1 MIKTYAQAIKDTL
14 DEELMNDPNLFLFG
28 EDIGVYGVCF
38 GATKGLQ
45 EKYGN
50 KRVIDSPMSEQAI
63 AGLGI
68 GAALNGLRP
77 VIEIMFMD
85 FITLIYDQI
94 LNHASIFSY
103 LSNGE
108 MKVPLVIR
116 VPAGGGRGYGATH
129 SKSLWSALMNIP
141 GIKIIAPSN
150 TREVSCLLRA
160 AIKDNNPVI
169 FVEHKSLYQ
178 IKDDVENAEDII
190 PIGKAK
196 IVKEGNDLLLI
207 SFSKMVLDCL
217 EVANKLENEGIS
229 IEVLDLR
236 TVKPLDIE
244 TIKNS
249 IDKIGKVIVVEEG
262 FPQSG
267 IAAEIIAQINE
278 VCFYSLDG
286 PIKRICTLEIPL
298 PCSPK
303 LENMAIPSKERIEN
317 EIRSMLNE

>member
-1 MIKTYAQAIKDTL
+1 MSASSCRQT
-14 DEELMNDPNLFLFG
+14 LFLWHQ
-28 EDIGVYGVCF
+28 
-38 GATKGLQ
+38 LQ
-45 EKYGN
+45 SKLIITSM
-50 KRVIDSPMSEQAI
+50 KDSLFEQS
-63 AGLGI
+63 
-68 GAALNGLRP
+68 
-77 VIEIMFMD
+77 D
-85 FITLIYDQI
+85 
-94 LNHASIFSY
+94 
-103 LSNGE
+103 
-108 MKVPLVIR
+108 
-116 VPAGGGRGYGATH
+116 
-129 SKSLWSALMNIP
+129 
-141 GIKIIAPSN
+141 
-150 TREVSCLLRA
+150 
-160 AIKDNNPVI
+160 
-169 FVEHKSLYQ
+169 
-178 IKDDVENAEDII
+178 
-190 PIGKAK
+190 KAK